1 MSDDNAQESA
11 VEEQEGV
18 SDDALNAEQAV
29 DDGAASE
36 TDVADEEGVL
46 SEEELAAL
54 KETSEPSV
62 QQEIGPGGCS
72 LYDFRDPSR
81 LLNGRLPGL
90 DSVHEGFCNGMQQL
104 LKTMLGRSVEV
115 SAGETNLTRL
125 GDYQRSLPMPTS
137 IHGSVVQDRK
147 HSRYLT
153 ADGRFVYACVDAF
166 FGGMSG
172 TIPQSLERE
181 FSTSERRFME
191 MLIAGQFKELQ
202 SAWAPICA
210 LSFGEP
216 KAIKA
221 ANLGGGR
228 DDQIMV
234 VSRFTTNLNPGE
246 VEFHLVMPYALLDSL
261 RPYLTAGPRSG
272 DVSRNWRR
280 RFAERLTNIDIETRS
295 VFGGVRITFGELVS
309 LAPGDFIPVSNQSKV
324 VLMVDE
330 RPLYQAEPGISN
342 GMAAAKVVAK
352 VHVQ

>member
-1 MSDDNAQESA
+1 M
-11 VEEQEGV
+11 
-18 SDDALNAEQAV
+18 
-29 DDGAASE
+29 
-36 TDVADEEGVL
+36 DVG
-46 SEEELAAL
+46 
-54 KETSEPSV
+54 
-62 QQEIGPGGCS
+62 
-72 LYDFRDPSR
+72 
-81 LLNGRLPGL
+81 
-90 DSVHEGFCNGMQQL
+90 
-104 LKTMLGRSVEV
+104 SVEV
-115 SAGETNLTRL
+115 SAGETSLTRL
-125 GDYQRSLPMPTS
+125 GDYQRSLPLPTS

-147 HSRYLT
+147 HAMYVT

-172 TIPQSLERE
+172 TIPQALDRE

-191 MLIAGQFKELQ
+191 MLVTGQFKELQ
-202 SAWAPICA
+202 NAWAPICA

-216 KAIKA
+216 KSIKA
-221 ANLGGGR
+221 GNLGGGR

-295 VFGGVRITFGELVS
+295 VFAGVRITFGELVS
-309 LAPGDFIPVSNQSKV
+309 LAPGDFIPVSNQNKV

-352 VHVQ
+352 VNVQ